1 MTLIQPIQILT
12 GARSREV
19 SWPLIVEALND
30 LTSSSSLDVH
40 GRPWIEVAA
49 QLTGYTTNQLRA
61 AQRTYN
67 FLETFIAENKAP
79 AHALNWPLTNLEVI
93 VRIAKAKPEEAR
105 KILSNSE
112 AMTWRELLQV
122 YERLREDESSNISS
136 MSAGHH
142 SARAFSQSL
151 FDALSEPEIL
161 NSLLGSERAV
171 SVQTLK
177 PWPGRYPFAH
187 PDFFAGFYEGDL
199 LRFAAFEGLRFY
211 GDVNLHMATKAVM
224 KAAVEA
230 SFFAR
235 YYWCL
240 SGWTPTEH
248 LKNMRDQLELNNVGL
263 ILFGEEKPQILF
275 CPTGEPQPNRQAM
288 LYQDVQLRKRLGI
301 RANARLE

>member
-1 MTLIQPIQILT
+1 MAIAQTIQVLT
-12 GARSREV
+12 DARSREV
-19 SWPLIVEALND
+19 SWPLIVKAMND
-30 LTSSSSLDVH
+30 LTRSSSLDIH

-67 FLETFIAENKAP
+67 FLETFITENEAP
-79 AHALNWPLTNLEVI
+79 AHALNWPMTNLEV
-93 VRIAKAKPEEAR
+93 VARIAKAKPEEAR
-105 KILSNSE
+105 KIICNTE
-112 AMTWRELLQV
+112 ATTWRELLQV
-122 YERLREDESSNISS
+122 YERLRADESSTISS

-151 FDALSEPEIL
+151 FDALSKPDVL
-161 NSLLGSERAV
+161 GSLLGSKGAA
-171 SVQTLK
+171 SVEALK

-187 PDFFAGFYEGDL
+187 PDFFAGFFERDR

-230 SFFAR
+230 SFFAK

-248 LKNMRDQLELNNVGL
+248 LKNMKDQLGLYNVGL
-263 ILFGEEKPQILF
+263 ILFGEERPQVLF
-275 CPTGEPQPNRQAM
+275 SPDGEPQPNRQAM
-288 LYQDVQLRKRLGI
+288 LYKDVRLRKLLGI
-301 RANARLE
+301 RANAKLE